1 MIHSGERK
9 GVCDY
14 VEPPSEQEGG
24 RNRVTSGRV
33 PAETPRWNLPHC
45 LVLSSDEGIRQQLL
59 EFLRSSGL
67 APVFVSTV
75 EEARMALLSF
85 EVCIAVCDESAI
97 DGNVQALVELVGD
110 IDSRIPVIV
119 ISRTGEWPEYFAAI
133 RAGAFDYVGFPSIHG
148 EFHRILRNALQEREC
163 RQHFLRIRV
172 PYTDYEIEEQV

>member
-9 GVCDY
+9 GVYDF
-14 VEPPSEQEGG
+14 VEAPAEQEGA

-33 PAETPRWNLPHC
+33 PAERPSWNLPHC

-59 EFLRSSGL
+59 KSLRSSGF

-75 EEARMALLSF
+75 EETRMALLSI

-97 DGNVQALVELVGD
+97 DGNVQAIVELVGD

-133 RAGAFDYVGFPSIHG
+133 RAGAFDYVGFPPIPG
-148 EFHRILRNALQEREC
+148 EFHRILRNVLQEREY
-163 RQHFLRIRV
+163 RQHFVRIRV
-172 PYTDYEIEEQV
+172 PHPDYELEEQI